1 MNNAVISAIAAL
13 AGSAIGAIASFATT
27 WLSLQAQER
36 TQLFASAMSRRE
48 HLYGDFI
55 DEASRLVTEGITHD
69 TIDPAKFVRLYAILG
84 KLRLFASET
93 VVASADEVVR
103 HILDLYATPSEHLR
117 DFGKKYDPD
126 ADILRDFSLACRRDL
141 NV

>member
-1 MNNAVISAIAAL
+1 MNNAIISAIAAL

-27 WLSLQAQER
+27 WLSLRAQER
-36 TQLFASAMSRRE
+36 TQRLVSAMSRRE

-69 TIDPAKFVRLYAILG
+69 TIDPTKFVRLYAILG

-93 VVASADEVVR
+93 VVTNADEVVR
-103 HILDLYATPSEHLR
+103 HILDIYATPSEHLR
-117 DFGKKYDPD
+117 DFAKKYSPD
-126 ADILRDFSLACRRDL
+126 ADILRNFSLACRRDL